1 MSELINNESQR
12 RKKALKELIK
22 ELHKGGDTEAIKKR
36 FSQEFGSVSTEEI
49 SQIEQALVEEEDISV
64 EEIQKLCDIHAG
76 VMGSS
81 VEALHGNDPTQ
92 RKGHP
97 LWLLKEENARLTALI
112 DKEIK
117 PYLNQEGN
125 HAILMLRV
133 GIDRLSEIKK
143 HYTRKEQL
151 FFPYLEKKGI
161 TAPPQVMWGVDDEIR
176 AKINH
181 VQSVLNTPGTEVAD
195 VRSDIESLVH
205 QAQEMVFKENNILI
219 PLLNDKLNLYNFIK
233 IDEGSDEIGFFLEAP
248 KHRFDASAE
257 EGEATSEEEDVKIH
271 SGKVEFDAGAL
282 DPVQLNAILNTLPLD
297 LTFVDAE
304 GHVRYFTQGKERI
317 FERPKTIIGR
327 HVNMCHP
334 PSSVDT
340 VEKIVQSFKSG
351 EKDSE
356 AFWIQMRGKF
366 IHIRYFAVRDKDGTY
381 LGTLEMTQD
390 ITDIK
395 TLEGE
400 KRLLDDA

>member
-1 MSELINNESQR
+1 LSELIDNQSKKR
-12 RKKALKELIK
+12 RQALKKLIK
-22 ELHKGGDTEAIKKR
+22 ELHEGADTEDIKRR
-36 FSQEFGSVSTEEI
+36 FSQEFGSVTTEEI
-49 SQIEQALVEEEDISV
+49 SQIEQSLVEEENISV

-81 VEALHGNDPTQ
+81 VQALHANDFSEQ
-92 RKGHP
+92 AGHP
-97 LWLLKEENARLTALI
+97 LWVLKEENQSVLQLI
-112 DKEIK
+112 NIEIK
-117 PYLNQEGN
+117 PYLTQEGN

-161 TAPPQVMWGVDDEIR
+161 TTPPQVMWGVDDEIR
-176 AKINH
+176 DKINH
-181 VQSVLNTPGTEVAD
+181 VSNVLDQPGTSVSD

-205 QAQEMVFKENNILI
+205 QVEEMVFKENNILI
-219 PLLNDKLNLYNFIK
+219 PLLSEQLNLYNFIK
-233 IDEGSDEIGFFLEAP
+233 IDEGSDEIGFFLNPP
-248 KHRFDASAE
+248 KQRFNPEMETTEYTPSV
-257 EGEATSEEEDVKIH
+257 SQ
-271 SGKVEFDAGAL
+271 GKVEFDAGSL
-282 DPVQLNAILNTLPLD
+282 YPEELNAMLNSLPLD
-297 LTFVDAE
+297 MTFVDKD
-304 GHVRYFTQGKERI
+304 GHVQYFTQGKERI
-317 FERPKTIIGR
+317 FDRPKTIIGR

-340 VEKIVQSFKSG
+340 VEKIVKSFESG

-356 AFWIQMRGKF
+356 SFWIQMRGKF
-366 IHIRYFAVRDKDGTY
+366 IHIRYFAVRDKARNF

-390 ITDIK
+390 ISEIK
-395 TLEGE
+395 SLTGE